1 MSLMIKLGGYALS
14 QERIVRVSVLRRQEM
29 DTPVHFIKNCKSTHD
44 GRVSKDRKEMA
55 DGNAYISVLAAT
67 WQF

>member
-1 MSLMIKLGGYALS
+1 MSLMIQLGGYTLS
-14 QERIVRVSVLRRQEM
+14 QER
-29 DTPVHFIKNCKSTHD
+29 DTPMHFIKNCNTTHD

-55 DGNAYISVLAAT
+55 DGNAYISFVLAAT